1 MQFNARG
8 IIKIRMQCVN
18 PIVMV
23 FIEKTIVQVV
33 FYFLTTTEKHVFII
47 TIIIVAIIITI
58 ILDFF

>member
-8 IIKIRMQCVN
+8 IMKIRMQCVN

-47 TIIIVAIIITI
+47 IIIVAIIITI

>member
-23 FIEKTIVQVV
+23 FIEKTIVQVA

-47 TIIIVAIIITI
+47 IIIVAIIITI